1 MDNWTL
7 TPHSRLGKIRSCS
20 QPSPLAD
27 GACYQASA
35 AGDGLDFRFPAG
47 KLASFR
53 FLTAD
58 FLLAGDRLAVL
69 LIQLQEGED
78 GPALGF
84 SFGLL
89 NQCQARLRMPLE
101 AVHQNTWMYP
111 REGALLKPLV
121 WGQRVDLARVDRLRL
136 TLYRSGGRA
145 VTWFMTPLAAVAD
158 EPPLLAAPML
168 PAGPLLDELGQSM
181 VCDWPGRTGGED
193 ELVGRLTEQ
202 LRSAGER
209 RWPEGFSRWGGW
221 LGRRWAATGFFRAA
235 FEEGRWWLVDP
246 DGHPFWSTGLD
257 CVGLNAETA
266 ITGIESALSWLPAED
281 GPFAAAY
288 ESGHWGQR
296 AFNYLAAN
304 FIRAF
309 GEEFR
314 ERWAEIALSLLRDWG
329 FNTVAN
335 WSDWRAASR
344 AGFPYVRPLRES
356 FHRSRLVY
364 RTFPDVFDP
373 AFQEDVEEYAQQ
385 LAETAGDPAMIGYFL
400 MNEPTWGFSSEL
412 LAEGMLYNTPQCAS
426 RRALAGFL
434 REKYTTDAALSAA
447 WGMAARLDQVAGG
460 EWNERLSPAAREDL
474 AEFSTRMVERFFG
487 SLSAA
492 CKQVDP
498 RHLNLGARYYTVP
511 PDWVARGMR
520 GFDVFSMNCYR
531 QEVPADA
538 LERIHRLLGLP
549 TLIGEWHFGALDA
562 GLPGSGIGH
571 VRNQQAR
578 GQAYRVFVE
587 NAAAIPWCVGVHY
600 FTLYDQSALGRFD
613 GENYNIGFLDICHR
627 PYELL
632 VNAARQTHQRLYRL
646 AAGELPPYKRRP
658 KYLPMLFL

>member
-1 MDNWTL
+1 MENWIL
-7 TPHSRLGKIRSCS
+7 TPSNKTGRIRAVS
-20 QPSPLAD
+20 QLSPLPN
-27 GACYQASA
+27 GAGYQASN
-35 AGDGLDFRFPAG
+35 AGDGLEFRFPAG
-47 KLASFR
+47 ELASFR

-58 FLLAGDRLAVL
+58 FLLAGDQLAVL
-69 LIQLQEGED
+69 LIRLQEGED

-101 AVHQNTWMYP
+101 AVQQNTWMYP

-136 TLYRSGGRA
+136 SLYRSGGRA
-145 VTWFMTPLAAVAD
+145 ATWFMTPLAAVKE
-158 EPPLLAAPML
+158 EPPLLTAPLL
-168 PAGPLLDELGQSM
+168 PAGPLLDELGQSL
-181 VCDWPGRTGGED
+181 VLRWPGRTASEQ
-193 ELVGRLTEQ
+193 ELVDRLAEQ
-202 LRSAGER
+202 RRSSGER

-221 LGRRWAATGFFRAA
+221 LGRRWTATGFFRTA

-266 ITGIESALSWLPAED
+266 ITGIESALSWLPPAD
-281 GPFAAAY
+281 GPFALAY
-288 ESGHWGQR
+288 ERGHWGQQ

-304 FIRAF
+304 FIRAL
-309 GEEFR
+309 GAEFR
-314 ERWAEIALSLLRDWG
+314 ERWAEIALSLMRDWG

-344 AGFPYVRPLRES
+344 AGFPYVRPLRDE
-356 FHRSRLVY
+356 FQRSRLVY

-373 AFQEDVEEYAQQ
+373 AFQADADEYAQQ
-385 LAETAGDPAMIGYFL
+385 LAETADDPAMIGYFL

-426 RRALAGFL
+426 RRALAEYL
-434 REKYTTDAALSAA
+434 REKYASDAGLTAA
-447 WGMAARLDQVAGG
+447 WGMEAGLGQVAEGD
-460 EWNERLSPAAREDL
+460 WTARLSPAALEDL
-474 AEFSTRMVERFFG
+474 TDFSARMAERFFAT
-487 SLSAA
+487 LSAA
-492 CKQVDP
+492 CKKVDP
-498 RHLNLGARYYTVP
+498 HHLNLGARYYTVP
-511 PDWVARGMR
+511 PEWVARGMR

-531 QEVPADA
+531 QQVPAEE
-538 LERIHRLLGLP
+538 LGRIHDLLGLP

-571 VRNQQAR
+571 VRDQAAR
-578 GQAYRVFVE
+578 GQAYRFYVE

-627 PYELL
+627 PYDAL
-632 VNAARQTHQRLYRL
+632 VDAARRTHQRLYRL
-646 AAGELPPYKRRP
+646 AAGELAPVKRRP